1 MTVFKI
7 TAKDLRD
14 AKITAADQTYTGG
27 ELKPAVTVTDGSRV
41 LKAGTDYDTAYTG
54 NINAGTAKV
63 TVTGK
68 GNYKGTAEKTFKIS
82 AKSAWCGL

>member
-1 MTVFKI
+1 M
-7 TAKDLRD
+7 
-14 AKITAADQTYTGG
+14 
-27 ELKPAVTVTDGSRV
+27 TVTDGSRV

-82 AKSAWCGL
+82 AKSIAGAKVTAAKLRLLHYIKL